1 MRRMKNWILFVAGV
15 GGTAGV
21 VAGALGAHAL
31 AIDPVTPA
39 GYTFHIAVTYLLL
52 HAIAL
57 LGIGAHRASRPQGAL
72 PLTIAAVLFTTGMIL
87 FSGSLILATAGD
99 WPALKVSA
107 PWGGSALIAGWVA
120 VVAAAFR
127 SPHAAD

>member
-1 MRRMKNWILFVAGV
+1 MAGA

-31 AIDPVTPA
+31 GLDPLSTA
-39 GYTFHIAVTYLLL
+39 GHIYHLAVNYLLL

-57 LGIGAHRASRPQGAL
+57 LGIGAWQRLQPQRAL
-72 PLTIAAVLFTTGMIL
+72 PLTIAAVLFAAGMIL
-87 FSGSLILATAGD
+87 FSGSLIMAEAID

-120 VVAAAFR
+120 VAAAAVR
-127 SPHAAD
+127 TPDAAS